1 MAARGADG
9 RREARPAPSGRG
21 RALLRTFYGA
31 GLLAIGAC
39 LGIVIGSLSETP
51 RLLLER
57 LRGPVETVEVGSPA
71 PPPGAK
77 SGAAPLER
85 FGELQEGKAPKPA
98 AAPAKP
104 APEAAPPPEFVPAEE
119 LPTPP
124 PASPPVAAAPPPAA
138 SPPAETAKEPAAAK
152 PPAEKPPAPAA
163 SPSPSSSKPGGAV
176 VQVASYVDRKPADE
190 LVTKLEGTG
199 FDAYVSQPAAA
210 NGRYRVRIRPNA
222 GESAADLAKRLRGFG
237 FDTWATTE

>member
-1 MAARGADG
+1 MAARDADE
-9 RREARPAPSGRG
+9 RREARPAGRG
-21 RALLRTFYGA
+21 RALLRAFYGA
-31 GLLAIGAC
+31 GLVAIGAC

-57 LRGPVETVEVGSPA
+57 LRGPVETVEVGSPDA
-71 PPPGAK
+71 VPGAK
-77 SGAAPLER
+77 SEAAPLER

-104 APEAAPPPEFVPAEE
+104 APETPPPPEFVPTEE

-138 SPPAETAKEPAAAK
+138 APPAATAKAPPAAKA
-152 PPAEKPPAPAA
+152 PATEKPPAPAA
-163 SPSPSSSKPGGAV
+163 AEPPAKIKPGGAV

-190 LVTKLEGTG
+190 LVVKLESTG

-237 FDTWATTE
+237 FDTWATSE